1 MKYAFPVLY
10 AGSELRWFPWGGVHS
25 GQRSPVCSVSGRRG
39 QRWPGKRVSLLN
51 LVFPCKRASATER
64 RRRGVFP
71 GTLEV
76 HPCVA
81 ASCGANEAP
90 RPCRKLVVKDS
101 GRRAGEQAAAVR
113 QIASAPSKGVRDNR
127 EDVGTLPTLVLW
139 ERRRRCLLRG
149 QRRWCKHFKQN
160 CGADVTNDFTSC
172 YFVLFQVRNLL
183 NVTFVGNIS
192 LRWEYSYLL

>member
-25 GQRSPVCSVSGRRG
+25 GQRPPVCSVPGLRGR
-39 QRWPGKRVSLLN
+39 RWPGKRVSLLN

-90 RPCRKLVVKDS
+90 WPCRKLAVKDS

-113 QIASAPSKGVRDNR
+113 QMASAPSRG
-127 EDVGTLPTLVLW
+127 VGTI
-139 ERRRRCLLRG
+139 RRTWGLCPR
-149 QRRWCKHFKQN
+149 
-160 CGADVTNDFTSC
+160 S
-172 YFVLFQVRNLL
+172 YFGKEGDAVF
-183 NVTFVGNIS
+183 
-192 LRWEYSYLL
+192 